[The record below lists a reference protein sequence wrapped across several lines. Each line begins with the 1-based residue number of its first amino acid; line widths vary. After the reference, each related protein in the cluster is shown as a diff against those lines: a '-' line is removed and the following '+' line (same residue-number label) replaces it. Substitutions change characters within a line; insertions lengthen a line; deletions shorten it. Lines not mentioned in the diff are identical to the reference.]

1 MKHDARQLHESP
13 GAAAMPRQAATESDL
28 RHVLPFTPPLSGTC
42 RRHRLRARM
51 LRAGRDAMDDGE
63 LLEILLAGRRGV
75 PDAEATAAILIETFG
90 TAPRALAARPDR
102 LRSLCGLSDDA
113 VAALNAAEALGIRMA
128 RAKVPDT
135 YRPLLDS
142 PDAIADWCRTL
153 CGHRETEEFH
163 LLFLDRRNALIADE
177 RHQHGTVAHT
187 PAYPREIC
195 VRALE
200 TAASTVIAVHN
211 HPGDCPQAS
220 RGDIEMTRRI
230 RDALKTIDVLLADHV
245 IVTSTGAFSFRAKG
259 LL

>member
-1 MKHDARQLHESP
+1 MTRL
-13 GAAAMPRQAATESDL
+13 AATDPGFQEI
-28 RHVLPFTPPLSGTC
+28 VPFRPPLSGTC
-42 RRHRLRARM
+42 RRHRLRAR
-51 LRAGRDAMDDGE
+51 LLQAGREAMDDGE
-63 LLEILLAGRRGV
+63 LLEILLVGRRGV
-75 PDAEATAAILIETFG
+75 ADAEATANLLLETFG

-113 VAALNAAEALGIRMA
+113 VAALKAAEALGIRMA
-128 RAKVPDT
+128 RARVPDT
-135 YRPLLDS
+135 ARPLLDS
-142 PDAIADWCRTL
+142 LDAITDWCRTL

-163 LLFLDRRNALIADE
+163 LLFLDRRNVLIADE

-187 PAYPREIC
+187 PVYPREIC

-200 TAASTVIAVHN
+200 TGASAVIAVHD
-211 HPGDCPQAS
+211 HPSNTLEPS

-245 IVTSTGAFSFRAKG
+245 IVTPTGAFSFRAKG